1 MAPDRYIPRERDSV
15 TWCRSTWWG
24 SQNECT
30 HESLLF
36 CSAELGD
43 GQEEEGGGEKGG
55 IPEIYGGGN
64 PRTREEEGDDPF
76 ETIIET
82 VPVPLTGTTQI
93 S

>member
-1 MAPDRYIPRERDSV
+1 MDKRR
-15 TWCRSTWWG
+15 
-24 SQNECT
+24 
-30 HESLLF
+30 
-36 CSAELGD
+36 
-43 GQEEEGGGEKGG
+43 GGGEKGG

-64 PRTREEEGDDPF
+64 LRTREEEGDDPF